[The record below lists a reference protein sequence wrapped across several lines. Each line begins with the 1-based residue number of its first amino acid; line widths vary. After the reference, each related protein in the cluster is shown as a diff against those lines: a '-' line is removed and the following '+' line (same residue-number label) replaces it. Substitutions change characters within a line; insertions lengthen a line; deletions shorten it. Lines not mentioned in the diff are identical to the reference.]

1 MDKQAGPLREISLA
15 TAEISPTGMK
25 ISPNKHL
32 QVGWP
37 GCWDDSSKK
46 LCEKP
51 FKTAIM
57 SIIRTKLSRQ
67 AG

>member
-25 ISPNKHL
+25 ISPSKHS

-37 GCWDDSSKK
+37 GCRDDSSKK

-51 FKTAIM
+51 FKTAM